1 VELLFENWRYYLN
14 ERATDALYQ
23 KIVDFLINTTLNK
36 KFFDM
41 EEEGV
46 SLSAEEIEKFLAMIK
61 DLGPDHSQKPDKDI
75 PKFKEYDLTVDEES
89 GRLGYLWDE
98 YQRRI
103 PEDNQIFADY
113 ETFETFMGYFNIKII
128 YAPKDM
134 KEAFEAAEMEI
145 YAHMTDAMGAYV
157 FDPDEHEKFI
167 VINYA
172 HFMPYEKYEKMNENS
187 LWASLRSYKKALR
200 TVLEHE
206 FTHLLNRV
214 RTGTTGGTEKKRG
227 WTKKKI
233 YINSTEEIQARLVQI
248 FQIVEKSLRQPQKTH
263 ILPRIEDVIKLI
275 SLEVNGKNVKNATKY
290 LLQLYKTMFPGYW
303 ELTRQNRKQK
313 IATRLYDFAQQLI
326 QKKDSYSKIKRM
338 NK

>member
-1 VELLFENWRYYLN
+1 MKLLFENWRQYLN

-23 KIVDFLINTTLNK
+23 KIIDFLINTTLNK

-41 EEEGV
+41 EEDGV
-46 SLSAEEIEKFLAMIK
+46 TLSAEEIEKFLAMIK
-61 DLGPDHSQKPDKDI
+61 DFEPAEKEHVKKKPE
-75 PKFKEYDLTVDEES
+75 FKEYELYIDEES
-89 GRLGYLWDE
+89 GRLDYLWGE
-98 YQRRI
+98 YQRKI
-103 PEDNQIFADY
+103 PEDDQIFTNY

-145 YAHMTDAMGAYV
+145 YARMTDAMGAYV

-172 HFMPYEKYEKMNENS
+172 HFMPYEKYDKMNENS
-187 LWASLRSYKKALR
+187 LWASLRSYKKDLR
-200 TVLEHE
+200 SVLEHE

-214 RTGTTGGTEKKRG
+214 RTGWEGSTNKKRG

-233 YINSTEEIQARLVQI
+233 YINSTEEIQARLLQI

-263 ILPRIEDVIKLI
+263 ISPKIEEIIELI
-275 SLEVNGKNVKNATKY
+275 SLEVNGENAKNTTRY
-290 LLQLYKTMFPGYW
+290 LLLMYNIMFSGYW

-313 IATRLYDFAQQLI
+313 IAGRLYDFAQQLI
-326 QKKDSYSKIKRM
+326 QKKDSYSKIRRM